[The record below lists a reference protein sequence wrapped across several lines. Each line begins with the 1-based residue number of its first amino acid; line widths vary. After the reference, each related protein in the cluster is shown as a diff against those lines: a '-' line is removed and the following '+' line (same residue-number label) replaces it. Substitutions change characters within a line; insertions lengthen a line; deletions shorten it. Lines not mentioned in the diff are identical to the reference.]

1 MPATPIAML
10 APAGSAHTTEP
21 AGPLASHLYAA
32 HHGWLQAWLQRRL
45 GNRQDAA
52 DLAQDTFVRILAGRD
67 IGAIAQPRAYLT
79 TVARG
84 LLANWCQRQALE
96 RRYLEALAQ
105 LPEAAAPSPDQRLMI
120 LQTLHEVDALL
131 DALPPTVKHAFLMSQ
146 LDGLRYDDIAARLGI
161 SLATVKRYM
170 KQAFL
175 QCLTLMD

>member
-1 MPATPIAML
+1 MPATPIAL
-10 APAGSAHTTEP
+10 DAPAGSADIAEP
-21 AGPLASHLYAA
+21 AGLLYAT

-45 GNRQDAA
+45 GSRQDAA
-52 DLAQDTFVRILAGRD
+52 DLAQDTFVRILAVRD
-67 IGAIAQPRAYLT
+67 VGAIGQPRAYLT

-105 LPEAAAPSPDQRLMI
+105 VPEAAAPSPEQRLMV

-131 DALPPTVKHAFLMSQ
+131 DALPPLAKRAFLLSQ
-146 LDGLRYDDIAARLGI
+146 VEGLKYDDIAVQLSV
-161 SLATVKRYM
+161 SLATIKRYM
-170 KQAFL
+170 KQGFL

>member
-1 MPATPIAML
+1 MFATSITRQ
-10 APAGSAHTTEP
+10 APAGAANATEP
-21 AGPLASHLYAA
+21 AGHLYAA
-32 HHGWLQAWLQRRL
+32 HHGWLLAWLQRKL

-67 IGAIAQPRAYLT
+67 IAAIEQPRAYLT

-84 LLANWCQRQALE
+84 LLSNWCQRQALE
-96 RRYLEALAQ
+96 RRYLDALSQ
-105 LPEAAAPSPDQRLMI
+105 LPEAAAPSPEQRLMI

-131 DALPPTVKHAFLMSQ
+131 DALPPLVKRAFLLSQ
-146 LDGLRYDDIAARLGI
+146 VEGLNYDDIAARLNV

-170 KQAFL
+170 KQGFL

>member
-1 MPATPIAML
+1 MPATPVTL
-10 APAGSAHTTEP
+10 VAPAGSTNIAEP
-21 AGPLASHLYAA
+21 TGLLYAA
-32 HHGWLQAWLQRRL
+32 HHGWLQAWLQRKL
-45 GNRQDAA
+45 GSHQDAA

-67 IGAIAQPRAYLT
+67 IGAIDQPRAYLT

-105 LPEAAAPSPDQRLMI
+105 MPEAAAPSPEQRLMI
-120 LQTLHEVDALL
+120 LQTLHAVDALL
-131 DALPPTVKHAFLMSQ
+131 DALPPLAKRAFLLSQ
-146 LDGLRYDDIAARLGI
+146 VEGLKYDDIAVQLGV

-170 KQAFL
+170 KQGFL